1 MQIQKNAPIGVFD
14 SGLGGISVL
23 RELQALM
30 PSESFLYFGDDQN
43 APYGVRPESQVLELT
58 RAGAQRLFDEGCKA
72 VVLACNTA
80 TAAAVVPL
88 RATWPERIIV
98 GAEPAVKPAIRDGH
112 RRIGV
117 LATSTTLS
125 SRRFANLVASQG
137 NGVKIIPI
145 PAPGLVEL
153 IEARIWSGAVLDEFL
168 HKLLDAPLACGMDAL
183 VLGCTHYP
191 FVRGAISAAIGG
203 LPIYDGN
210 EGIARQ
216 TRRLLA
222 ESDLLQE
229 AGQGGVTMLR
239 RGQSPEF
246 FGLARELIGAKE
258 EKV

>member
-1 MQIQKNAPIGVFD
+1 
-14 SGLGGISVL
+14 
-23 RELQALM
+23 
-30 PSESFLYFGDDQN
+30 
-43 APYGVRPESQVLELT
+43 
-58 RAGAQRLFDEGCKA
+58 
-72 VVLACNTA
+72 
-80 TAAAVVPL
+80 
-88 RATWPERIIV
+88 
-98 GAEPAVKPAIRDGH
+98 
-112 RRIGV
+112 
-117 LATSTTLS
+117 
-125 SRRFANLVASQG
+125 
-137 NGVKIIPI
+137 
-145 PAPGLVEL
+145 
-153 IEARIWSGAVLDEFL
+153 
-168 HKLLDAPLACGMDAL
+168 PLACGMDAL